1 MGQKIG
7 LDTSVFIY
15 LFEEDSR
22 FLPAVRNILKP
33 IELGGRQGVF
43 SCIGLIE
50 LLTGP
55 KLKQRY
61 DLAFQYR
68 DFLSWFPNLALC
80 GISEDVIE
88 RASDFRAR
96 YTLHTPDAIH
106 LATAACEG
114 ADIFITNDRALKRC
128 KEVSVVMINEY
139 QR

>member
-15 LFEEDSR
+15 LFEEDTR
-22 FLPAVRNILKP
+22 FLSAVRTILKP
-33 IELGGRQGVF
+33 IEHGTRSGVF
-43 SCIGLIE
+43 SCIGMIE

-55 KLKQRY
+55 KMNQRY

-68 DFLSWFPNLALC
+68 DFLSGFPNLALC

-96 YTLHTPDAIH
+96 YKLHTPDAIH
-106 LATAACEG
+106 LATTECEG

-139 QR
+139 QG